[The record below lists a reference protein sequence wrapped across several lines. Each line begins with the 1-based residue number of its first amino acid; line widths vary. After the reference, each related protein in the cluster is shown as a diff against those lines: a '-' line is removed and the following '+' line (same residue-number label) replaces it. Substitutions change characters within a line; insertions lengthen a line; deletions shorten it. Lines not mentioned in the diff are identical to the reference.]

1 VPLSL
6 KLRGALYYFG
16 FWGANGLYQGFLAVH
31 FRELGLSPTQIGL
44 AIALFPLCSL
54 LFSPPVA
61 AWADARNKRV
71 PVLMASLLALALSL
85 LGLYL
90 ARGFGGVLLGM
101 AALGLSLALAAP
113 LADSLIGRMASR
125 NGLEYGRMRLW
136 GSLSF
141 ALASAL
147 AGLAWARVGY
157 EAMFIVAAVATLPL
171 IAIARALPEVAAT
184 EEGRGSLLHTLHGVF
199 RHDRGTLLLL
209 ASVLLIG
216 FGVGLAAPFLGLA
229 MQDRGGAA
237 AMVGFL
243 YGTIALVEI
252 VTMRYERR
260 LSRRLGDAGVLM
272 LSAGLYALAYLG
284 MALANSPAL
293 MLACGMVV
301 GMGFGLFFVGSVRIV
316 DARAGA
322 HQVSTLQSLRN
333 GLAFGLAHLIA
344 GPVGGGLY
352 QAQGPGALFLLVAL
366 VFCLAFWLLWGARGN
381 INTLPPHAL
390 TQSKTPA

>member
-1 VPLSL
+1 MPLSL
-6 KLRGALYYFG
+6 KVRGALYYFG

-44 AIALFPLCSL
+44 AIALFPLCNL
-54 LFSPPVA
+54 LFGPPAA
-61 AWADARNKRV
+61 AWADARQKRV
-71 PVLMASLLALALSL
+71 AVLMASLLALALSL
-85 LGLYL
+85 LGLYF

-101 AALGLSLALAAP
+101 AALGLSLALVAP

-141 ALASAL
+141 ALASSL

-171 IAIARALPEVAAT
+171 IAIARTLPEMAAT
-184 EEGRGSLLHTLHGVF
+184 EVRGSLLTTLHDLF
-199 RHDRGTLLLL
+199 HHDRGTLLLL
-209 ASVLLIG
+209 GSVLLMG

-229 MQDRGGAA
+229 IQDRGGAA
-237 AMVGFL
+237 AMVGLL

-260 LSRRLGDAGVLM
+260 LSRWLGDAGVLM
-272 LSAGLYALAYLG
+272 LSAGLYALAYVG
-284 MALANSPAL
+284 MALANSPVL
-293 MLACGMVV
+293 MLACGMLV

-316 DARAGA
+316 DARAKA
-322 HQVSTLQSLRN
+322 HRVSTLQSLRN

-344 GPVGGGLY
+344 GPVGGALY
-352 QAQGPGALFLLVAL
+352 QAQGPGTLFLLVAF
-366 VFCLAFWLLWGARGN
+366 VFSLTFWLLWWARGA

-390 TQSKTPA
+390 TQNKTPA